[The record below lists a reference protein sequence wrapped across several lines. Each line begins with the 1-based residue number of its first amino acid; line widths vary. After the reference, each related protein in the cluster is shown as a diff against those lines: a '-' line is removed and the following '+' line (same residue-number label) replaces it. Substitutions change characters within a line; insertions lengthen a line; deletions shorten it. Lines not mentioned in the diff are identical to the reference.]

1 VSGRHTRATT
11 LRRRSAALLA
21 AATVLGLWFGLRA
34 PDVSPVAGPAP
45 AVQAPAEQVPAG
57 REPAGEAVV
66 PPVQPQPGGRGPQ
79 RGGGR

>member
-1 VSGRHTRATT
+1 M
-11 LRRRSAALLA
+11 RRRSAALLA
-21 AATVLGLWFGLRA
+21 AATVLGVWFGLRA

-45 AVQAPAEQVPAG
+45 AVQVPADLAPAGQV
-57 REPAGEAVV
+57 VV